1 MAIRILG
8 GNLAGRKLEVP
19 DTQLVRPMGQR
30 LKKSLFDILESAIYD
45 ARILDLFA
53 GAGSFSFEA
62 LSREAAAATAVE
74 QSPILVE
81 YLYKNAKRLE
91 IDDLLRVYEEDVLAF
106 LQIVTPSRP
115 YDVIFVDPPYGRG
128 LTFKALELLGDWPGV
143 GPETSLVTRTFK
155 KEKAYRNFNFE
166 IAREK
171 LVGDDLLVFYRSAHI
186 G

>member
-30 LKKSLFDILESAIYD
+30 LKKSLFDILGSVFYE

-62 LSREAAAATAVE
+62 LSREAAATTAVE
-74 QSPILVE
+74 RSSVLVE
-81 YLYKNAKRLE
+81 YLYKNAMRLE
-91 IDDLLRVYEEDVLAF
+91 IDDLLRVYEEDVLTF
-106 LQIVTPSRP
+106 LRIVTPSHP
-115 YDVIFVDPPYGRG
+115 YDVIFVDPPYGQG
-128 LTFKALELLGDWPGV
+128 LTFKALELLGDWPGF
-143 GPETSLVTRTFK
+143 GSETTLVTRTFK
-155 KEKAYRNFNFE
+155 KEKAYRNFDFE
-166 IAREK
+166 IVREY
-171 LVGDDLLVFYRSAHI
+171 LVGDDLLVFYRL